1 VSEADGSNPTQA
13 DTGSPVRDRGP
24 RAFET
29 LALCPACGAELI
41 GIKCK
46 TVCSRCRLLVENCS
60 GD

>member
-1 VSEADGSNPTQA
+1 VSEDVGDSPRQT
-13 DTGSPVRDRGP
+13 TGSPVRDREP